1 MEKIVITGT
10 AEYTTY
16 RVPAE
21 GEPHHA
27 TRTVELPVAIRRVT
41 SLQAPVA
48 AHVPGNERVRPSC
61 AATMA
66 EVRTLDGA
74 LYCQIL
80 DPYQIPVTPGDG
92 HLNGFFG
99 KHRNVMDARAAI
111 RAGLEKLILIDG
123 ALWEQIEE
131 PVIEVGQQSTSI
143 FPGPSHRG
151 AWQVFALTEYDA
163 AVAAGKAMDTAESR
177 FNRGPRK
184 TLPVEVFIPSVFTM
198 STSAER
204 VSRAREIADS
214 EVARAQRML
223 IAGTPDAWTRASR
236 IIMKAANELSRQT
249 GESAFSDED

>member
-16 RVPAE
+16 RVPAD

-27 TRTVELPVAIRRVT
+27 TRTVELPVAIRQAT

-48 AHVPGNERVRPSC
+48 AHVPGNEHFRLPC
-61 AATMA
+61 PATMA
-66 EVRTLDGA
+66 EIRTLDGA

-80 DPYQIPVTPGDG
+80 DAYQIPVTPGDG

-99 KHRNVMDARAAI
+99 KHRNAMDARAAI
-111 RAGLEKLILIDG
+111 RAGLEKHILIDG

-131 PVIEVGQQSTSI
+131 PVIEVGQQFTSVI
-143 FPGPSHRG
+143 SGPSDRG
-151 AWQVFALTEYDA
+151 AWEVFALTEYEA
-163 AVAAGKAMDTAESR
+163 AVAAGKARDTAEARFSR
-177 FNRGPRK
+177 VPRK
-184 TLPVEVFIPSVFTM
+184 TLPVEVFIPSVFSM

-204 VSRAREIADS
+204 VSRAREIAAS
-214 EVARAQRML
+214 EVERAQRML
-223 IAGTPDAWTRASR
+223 AAGTPEAWTHASR

-249 GESAFSDED
+249 GESAFSGED